1 MVRLWCLD
9 FRDAVRSDTDWR
21 YSALQAGGGLLAAL
35 AMLAISI
42 PLYVCATASVPI
54 AAALVAGGMPT
65 GAALV
70 FLMAGPATNV
80 ATLGAIYRGFGGRI
94 LGVYLGTIIIGSIGF
109 GMAFDWIITM
119 QSVDSTM
126 THEHGA
132 AWWEVASTVVLVAL
146 MAWFFVQDAGRW
158 VRSRG
163 ADVSEGT
170 SVDVAVSGMTCGG
183 CVNKL
188 DGALRK
194 MNGAEH
200 VSVQLN
206 PQRAVVGGHVTEADV
221 KAAIRAAGFETP

>member
-1 MVRLWCLD
+1 MLVPVLLVGGVGTRLWPASRHSRPKQFLPLSGTGRSLFVD
-9 FRDAVRSDTDWR
+9 TLERLNGLEELAEPIVIGADEFRFMIAEQ
-21 YSALQAGGGLLAAL
+21 LQLA
-35 AMLAISI
+35 
-42 PLYVCATASVPI
+42 
-54 AAALVAGGMPT
+54 
-65 GAALV
+65 
-70 FLMAGPATNV
+70 
-80 ATLGAIYRGFGGRI
+80 GFGGRI
-94 LGVYLGTIIIGSIGF
+94 LGVYLGTIIVGSIGF

-146 MAWFFVQDAGRW
+146 MAWFFIQDTGRW

-163 ADVSEGT
+163 ANLSEGT

-206 PQRAVVGGHVTEADV
+206 PQRAVVGGRVTEADV
-221 KAAIRAAGFETP
+221 KATIRAAGFETP